1 MNDKAGAE
9 GQTKKNEAE
18 QTPRNHQHRS
28 RDLCHTAIGSDG
40 SVSVSVQSG
49 TETTRDLN
57 KGSLI

>member
-9 GQTKKNEAE
+9 GQTKTNEAE

-49 TETTRDLN
+49 TETHV
-57 KGSLI
+57 I